1 MAAQRKYPAE
11 LIGRAV
17 RMVAEK
23 QRQSPGRSGILQ
35 EVGDLLGI
43 HPEALR
49 HWVKKAE
56 AQADPQA
63 AAAQQERERIRDL
76 EKEVT
81 ELRRANEILKAGRRE
96 LSSLSLLYAP
106 GPGGVIRRAPC
117 GCVGAT

>member
-1 MAAQRKYPAE
+1 MPAQRKYPAE
-11 LIGRAV
+11 LIERAV

-23 QRQSPGRSGILQ
+23 QRQSPGRSGIIR

-63 AAAQQERERIRDL
+63 AAAQQERERIREL

-81 ELRRANEILKAGRRE
+81 ELRRANEILKAAAVFSPPNSTRSRRVDPFHRC
-96 LSSLSLLYAP
+96 SP
-106 GPGGVIRRAPC
+106 RTVRR
-117 GCVGAT
+117 